1 MYNTDYECIYYKD
14 DLFLDSDNLTEE
26 NKVLIR
32 NDLYRNDILNIFQM
46 EDYNEELLSENFDD
60 LYHKICNCTQ
70 LMSCVSR
77 LTNEYYGFNE
87 DNKFGIIFLFTYD
100 NLYLFHPCI
109 CDYLLDGVIKED
121 NWNNVLMN

>member
-46 EDYNEELLSENFDD
+46 KDY
-60 LYHKICNCTQ
+60 K
-70 LMSCVSR
+70 
-77 LTNEYYGFNE
+77 
-87 DNKFGIIFLFTYD
+87 
-100 NLYLFHPCI
+100 
-109 CDYLLDGVIKED
+109 
-121 NWNNVLMN
+121 